1 VAPQQP
7 PIDKKYQHKFA
18 YFIMFIEIYMIRIG
32 WAYESNNIS
41 PYMFY
46 VDRGFKVFY
55 DRRYFLNFRR

>member
-46 VDRGFKVFY
+46 VDRGFKVF
-55 DRRYFLNFRR
+55 L